1 MRAHLSVVGL
11 FALLLSA
18 PAAADVTVR
27 YAPDP
32 PSNRGLLI
40 EADGRGRIR
49 AETGPGELFIMR
61 DGVTYVVTPGEEGPR
76 VSRLEDFLVVATE
89 AASAFRRSHPM
100 RTTPPEMHYRLSE
113 RGPQTVGIWP
123 GTRVD
128 VVEVGSRHPQSNV
141 EWVASSD
148 PALAEAGQAANWLF
162 ETQSRILATV
172 IWHPSELITLLRQLR
187 ERGTPLRLGGQYRLE
202 SVSVDLVP
210 VSRFDLPGPVLS
222 QAQLRALQ
230 PH

>member
-1 MRAHLSVVGL
+1 MRFLSSLGL
-11 FALLLSA
+11 LGLLLSA

-32 PSNRGLLI
+32 PSNRALLV
-40 EADGRGRIR
+40 EADGHGRIR

-76 VSRLEDFLVVATE
+76 VSRLEDFLVIATE

-100 RTTPPEMHYRLSE
+100 HTTPPEMHYRLSE
-113 RGPQTVGIWP
+113 GGPQSVGIWP

-141 EWVASSD
+141 EWVTSSD
-148 PALAEAGQAANWLF
+148 PALAEAGRAANWVF

-172 IWHPSELITLLRQLR
+172 IWNPSELISLLRQLR
-187 ERGTPLRLGGQYRLE
+187 DRGAPLLLGGQYRLE
-202 SVSVDLVP
+202 SLGSAPVP
-210 VSRFDLPGPVLS
+210 AGRFELPGPVLS
-222 QAQLRALQ
+222 RAQLRALQ